1 MTMIKTPP
9 VLSASTIVGDK
20 VRNRAQEVI
29 GSIKELMID
38 TGTGRIAYAVLD
50 FGGFLGIH
58 NKLFAVPW
66 AALTV
71 YGEEKCL
78 VMDAD
83 QELLKTA
90 EGFDQSD
97 WPDFADQRWG
107 ARIHHHYSASPYW
120 E

>member
-1 MTMIKTPP
+1 MTMVKTSP
-9 VLSASTIVGDK
+9 VLSASTITGDT
-20 VRNRAQEVI
+20 VQNREGETL

-38 TGTGRIAYAVLD
+38 TATGRIAYAVLD

-66 AALTV
+66 TALTV
-71 YGEEKCL
+71 SCEQKCL
-78 VMDAD
+78 VLDAD
-83 QELLKTA
+83 KELLKKA
-90 EGFDQSD
+90 EGFDQAD

-107 ARIHHHYSASPYW
+107 ARIHHHFRTAPYW